1 MKPGITGPWQ
11 VGGRNEVTCF
21 DEIIALET
29 DYLTDWT
36 IWKDVVLLLRTI
48 PAVLSM
54 RGAV

>member
-1 MKPGITGPWQ
+1 